1 MQIDREQFLKEIDEH
16 VKLREYVRK
25 AIRVVS
31 ERKKRSAQ
39 KVINEQKQLRSVIK
53 KLVSEAAVSDPE
65 ESPHNST
72 GINVLE
78 GLLKKIVPIL
88 EDEFKKLTTSK
99 EQRLSFRAHILNAI
113 KDVLAPPRV
122 NDKAGQD
129 KQKQISIAEAEDI
142 DITIGDTDDMP
153 GEFIDI
159 QPSAPKSDKDVAK
172 DDFSLEGEDETG
184 RDMAYDTFKRIETN
198 IVDAWNI
205 LYADEDKELFYDYLI
220 TNVKLY
226 FDKFEDELQATL
238 PEPTTPEYEE
248 EVTAAETGEMGEEGG
263 LGTEDEL

>member
-1 MQIDREQFLKEIDEH
+1 MQTDREQFLKEIDDH
-16 VKLREYVRK
+16 VKLRQYVRQ

-31 ERKKRSAQ
+31 ERKEKSQ
-39 KVINEQKQLRSVIK
+39 KKTINEQKQLRNLIK
-53 KLVSEAAVSDPE
+53 KLVNEAKVSNPE
-65 ESPHNST
+65 EAPHNST

-99 EQRLSFRAHILNAI
+99 EQRLSFRAHILNAV
-113 KDVLAPPRV
+113 KDSLAPPKV
-122 NDKAGQD
+122 TDKAGETQ
-129 KQKQISIAEAEDI
+129 QKQLSIAEAEDI
-142 DITIGDTDDMP
+142 DVTIGDTDGEP

-159 QPSAPKSDKDVAK
+159 QPSAPKSDKDVAR

-198 IVDAWNI
+198 IIDAWDI

-220 TNVKLY
+220 TNLKLY

-248 EVTAAETGEMGEEGG
+248 EVSAAETDEMGGVAQ